1 MLFISEPYRQDKNLG
16 KAYNDFMSMLPDDGV
31 AILKDIDTCF
41 VLPDTPYHLLEY
53 HKLYPNALL
62 TCFTNRLSPLAVP
75 QLIGGKPSEDG
86 NMKTWIELAQLK
98 KKSLYGVTQ
107 IRQDISGFL
116 MVLSKSFWKRFP
128 FPENPYPDKG
138 GCIGVDT
145 AHNRQVREAG
155 EKIYRCDGCFVY
167 HGYRMFSNTTDKTH
181 LMV

>member
-1 MLFISEPYRQDKNLG
+1 MLFIAEPFREDKNLG
-16 KAYNDFMSMLPDDGV
+16 RAYNEFMQILPDDGV

-53 HKLYPNALL
+53 HKLYPEALL

-98 KKSLYGVTQ
+98 KKSLYGVTE

-116 MVLSKSFWKRFP
+116 MVLSKKFWNRFP
-128 FPENPYPDKG
+128 FPENPFPAKG
-138 GCIGVDT
+138 GCIGIDT
-145 AHNRQVREAG
+145 VYGRQVREAG
-155 EKIYRCDGCFVY
+155 RRILRCDGILVF
-167 HGYRMFSNTTDKTH
+167 HLYRMFSHVTDKSH
-181 LMV
+181 LMA